1 MQGVLFTE
9 YHRNHRSP
17 IIYDSVL
24 VCDKKNATIT
34 NFQTRLHRFYQT
46 DSKSPDHAKTYC
58 IYEPDAGWIYVGD
71 RL

>member
-1 MQGVLFTE
+1 MILCLHV
-9 YHRNHRSP
+9 
-17 IIYDSVL
+17 I
-24 VCDKKNATIT
+24 KKNATLT